1 MKQLYFT
8 ILLLPLLLAGF
19 QMNAQGY
26 YFYDDR
32 HYEGTFIV
40 ETGIKSGILNAF
52 TDIGGKSGPGKQ
64 FIKDLNPV
72 FSRPCFGFYSSL
84 MYKERIGIRIQYTS
98 GTITAADSILKS
110 VRQSTGGRYERNL
123 SFRSPIREFALL
135 IEIHPLNFRNDFLR
149 EKEPSRFSPYI
160 LAGTGIFSFDPQAK
174 LDGNWYSLQPL
185 HTEGQGFANYP
196 ESRPYSLKQ
205 QNLLAGGGLHYEINA
220 WLSGKLEFIH
230 RFLQT
235 DYLDDVSGQYVSIIS
250 LKGEDRGLPY
260 LLYDRSKEIGQ
271 SIGTPGRSRGS
282 KPGGDDFATFSMN
295 FTWTFMQPFCPK
307 YGTYN

>member
-149 EKEPSRFSPYI
+149 EKEPSASRLIYWPGPAFLVLIRRLNWMETGTRFNPCI
-160 LAGTGIFSFDPQAK
+160 PRDKVLPITRKAD
-174 LDGNWYSLQPL
+174 L
-185 HTEGQGFANYP
+185 
-196 ESRPYSLKQ
+196 
-205 QNLLAGGGLHYEINA
+205 
-220 WLSGKLEFIH
+220 IH
-230 RFLQT
+230 
-235 DYLDDVSGQYVSIIS
+235 
-250 LKGEDRGLPY
+250 
-260 LLYDRSKEIGQ
+260 
-271 SIGTPGRSRGS
+271 
-282 KPGGDDFATFSMN
+282 
-295 FTWTFMQPFCPK
+295 
-307 YGTYN
+307 

>member
-235 DYLDDVSGQYVSIIS
+235 DYLDDVSHDFYIDPVYFDQELPASKARLARQLS
-250 LKGEDRGLPY
+250 DRRAEVDPGHKYNNYYQRGNPG
-260 LLYDRSKEIGQ
+260 DKDAFFSVEIGLGFL
-271 SIGTPGRSRGS
+271 IGRMRR
-282 KPGGDDFATFSMN
+282 
-295 FTWTFMQPFCPK
+295 
-307 YGTYN
+307 